1 MDSQMM
7 IEALPQYLQ
16 AMVLTLKLAS
26 GGILLA
32 LLIGMMISLIS
43 FFSLP
48 FLKQVASGYVAIS
61 RNTPLLIQLFFYIM
75 ACLELAFDWK
85 KKLLV

>member
-32 LLIGMMISLIS
+32 LLIGMTISLIS

-48 FLKQVASGYVAIS
+48 FLKQVTSGYVAIS
-61 RNTPLLIQLFFYIM
+61 RNTPLLIQLFFLYYGLPRIGIR
-75 ACLELAFDWK
+75 LE

>member
-7 IEALPQYLQ
+7 REALPQYLQ

-32 LLIGMMISLIS
+32 LLIGMTIGLIS
-43 FFSLP
+43 FLDCLFLSKSLVGMLQYLVIP
-48 FLKQVASGYVAIS
+48 RYSSNY
-61 RNTPLLIQLFFYIM
+61 FFYIM
-75 ACLELAFDWK
+75 ACLELVFDWK